1 MWRERQRRKRVMRIS
16 EVVSWLRAQCKQE
29 EANIRIRKVI
39 EKQEI
44 IQSRMQ
50 SYMKENRVDVRQ
62 KSEKERGLSVL
73 N

>member
-1 MWRERQRRKRVMRIS
+1 MRIS